1 MSYALIHLR
10 DLLAPGF
17 DDILDVRSPGEFADD
32 HIPGA
37 LNLPVLDDAERAL
50 VGTIYKQES
59 AFRARKVGGA
69 LVAKRAGANIEAYL
83 LDKPGS
89 YRPLVYCWRGG
100 MRSGAFAT
108 ILRQVGWRAETLEG
122 GYKSFRRAVITLL
135 YAPPDESPPLL
146 ERLVVLDGNTGT
158 AKTELL
164 RRMAARGAQ
173 VLDLE
178 GLAQHRGSLFGALA
192 SGQPSQKS
200 FDTAIAMQ
208 LVAFDPRRPVLVEA
222 ESSRIGR
229 LTVPGVLWALMRQAP
244 RIRVEAGLA
253 QRGAYLAQAYADLTV
268 DRDRLSE
275 TISLLRPYHPAE
287 RILGWHALASAGQM
301 ADLARDLV
309 LHHYDPKYARQ
320 RRRDVQ
326 PELGTVALPGFD
338 EAALDAAAQDILNLA
353 GESPARLSPR

>member
-1 MSYALIHLR
+1 MPYALTHLR
-10 DLLAPGF
+10 DLLAPEF
-17 DDILDVRSPGEFADD
+17 DDILDVRSPGEFAED

-69 LVAKRAGANIEAYL
+69 LVARRSGANIEAYL

-108 ILRQVGWRAETLEG
+108 ILRQIGWRAETLEG
-122 GYKSFRRAVITLL
+122 GYKSFRRAVINLL
-135 YAPPDESPPLL
+135 YAPPDDEPPLL
-146 ERLVVLDGNTGT
+146 ARLVVLDGNTGT

-164 RRMAARGAQ
+164 HRMAARGAQ

-178 GLAQHRGSLFGALA
+178 GLANHRGSLFGAMA
-192 SGQPSQKS
+192 PGQPSQKS
-200 FDTAIAMQ
+200 FDTAIALQ
-208 LVAFDPRRPVLVEA
+208 LVKFDPHRPVLVEA
-222 ESSRIGR
+222 ESSRIGK
-229 LTVPGVLWALMRQAP
+229 LVIPGVLWALMRQAP
-244 RIRVEAGLA
+244 RVRVGAGLA
-253 QRGAYLAQAYADLTV
+253 QRGAYLAQAYADLTD
-268 DRDRLSE
+268 DRERLSE

-287 RILGWHALASAGQM
+287 RILGWHAMAAAGQM
-301 ADLARDLV
+301 ADLAGELV

-320 RRRDVQ
+320 RSRDTQ
-326 PELGTVALPGFD
+326 PELGSVALSGFD
-338 EAALDAAAQDILNLA
+338 PDALENAAQDIISLA
-353 GESPARLSPR
+353 ERSPVRLSPR